1 MQRPFLPTTAAI
13 VLFATST
20 ACTPMP
26 PNAKPSKPFP
36 PRLAQCQADPGQR
49 YVGQVA
55 SDEVVAQAKAAT
67 GADSV
72 RVLKPGMMVTMEY
85 SDSRLNLRV
94 DEHGTILAVTC
105 G

>member
-1 MQRPFLPTTAAI
+1 MSSLDDKVAA
-13 VLFATST
+13 LLKAGADHAFRND
-20 ACTPMP
+20 TPD
-26 PNAKPSKPFP
+26 
-36 PRLAQCQADPGQR
+36 LI
-49 YVGQVA
+49 
-55 SDEVVAQAKAAT
+55 EVIKAAT

>member
-1 MQRPFLPTTAAI
+1 MKRLLLLSA
-13 VLFATST
+13 LLATST
-20 ACTPMP
+20 ACSSMP

-49 YVGQVA
+49 FVGQAA
-55 SDEVVAQAKAAT
+55 SEDIVEQARVAT
-67 GADSV
+67 GANSV